1 MSTEPAISGRFESLP
16 FARVAEGP
24 ADAGLRREAE
34 VRGYAAGWA
43 AGARRAEAML
53 AERAAELEAQ
63 AAAQTAAIAAADA
76 ARAARLA
83 AVLAALDARAEQTA
97 DDARTALLAAA
108 IELAEALLGRE
119 LADDELSAR
128 AIAARVIAADAER
141 SVTRVRVHP
150 AEASDVA
157 VMLTGHAAA
166 VVPDAG
172 LARGDAIA
180 ELPAGH
186 LDARISAAVE
196 RVRRAFAEGGAA

>member
-1 MSTEPAISGRFESLP
+1 MSTEPMTVGRFEPLP

-24 ADAGLRREAE
+24 ADAGARREAE

-53 AERAAELEAQ
+53 AERAAGLEEA
-63 AAAQTAAIAAADA
+63 AAAQASAIDAADA

-83 AVLAALDARAEQTA
+83 AVLSALEARSEQTA
-97 DDARTALLAAA
+97 ADVRAALLAAA
-108 IELAEALLGRE
+108 VELAEALLGRE

-128 AIAARVIAADAER
+128 AIAARVVAADAER
-141 SVTRVRVHP
+141 AVTRVRVHP
-150 AEASDVA
+150 AEVSDVA
-157 VMLTGHAAA
+157 VMLTGHAAV